1 MTAPGPTSTS
11 ILVPNT
17 VDLNEVV
24 RQTAFKLARFQDEGI
39 HLLLDLWLRPV
50 EVVAEPGALDRVVMN
65 LALNACD
72 AMPDGGVLTI
82 ETAIAHAWRRP
93 IASMRPGPYARLRVT
108 DNGCGM
114 TPDVTH
120 RMFERFYTTKE
131 HGTGLGLHSVAVTI
145 EQLQGTISV
154 ESAPRRGTSVT
165 IMLPLPPLTIRR
177 S

>member
-1 MTAPGPTSTS
+1 
-11 ILVPNT
+11 
-17 VDLNEVV
+17 
-24 RQTAFKLARFQDEGI
+24 
-39 HLLLDLWLRPV
+39 
-50 EVVAEPGALDRVVMN
+50 
-65 LALNACD
+65 
-72 AMPDGGVLTI
+72 
-82 ETAIAHAWRRP
+82 
-93 IASMRPGPYARLRVT
+93 
-108 DNGCGM
+108 M

-120 RMFERFYTTKE
+120 KMFDRFYTTKE

>member
-1 MTAPGPTSTS
+1 MTAPSQTPPT
-11 ILVPNT
+11 ILVPNI

-72 AMPDGGVLTI
+72 AMLDGGVLTI

-93 IASMRPGPYARLRVT
+93 IASMPPGPYARLKVT

-114 TPDVTH
+114 PADVTP
-120 RMFERFYTTKE
+120 RIFDPSFTTKE
-131 HGTGLGLHSVAVTI
+131 NGTGLGLHSVAVTV

-154 ESAPRRGTSVT
+154 ESAPRRGTAVT